1 MVKIKL
7 ALFASGSGSN
17 ALKIIDY
24 FSSHPSVE
32 VAFVLSNKKDAPIV
46 EAAQKK
52 GVKVHVFNNEEV
64 ADGDFLSKIC
74 LEEGVDF
81 IILAGYLRKIPEQ
94 LLVNYSDKIINVHP
108 ALLPKYGGKG
118 MYGKHVHESVLKN
131 KEKET
136 GITIHYVNENFDEG
150 RIIAQ
155 FHCTVFEEDTL
166 KSVQDKI
173 QYLEHSYF
181 SVVIE
186 KTIMPLFHL

>member
-24 FSSHPSVE
+24 FSFHPSIE

-52 GVKVHVFNNEEV
+52 RVKVHVFSNDEV
-64 ADGDFLSKIC
+64 SDGQFLSKIC
-74 LEEGVDF
+74 LDEGVDF

-94 LLVNYSDKIINVHP
+94 LLVSYSDKIINVHP

-118 MYGKHVHESVLKN
+118 MYGKHVHEAVLKN
-131 KEKET
+131 KETET

-155 FHCTVFEEDTL
+155 FHCAVFEEDTL
-166 KSVQDKI
+166 QSVQDKI

-186 KTIMPLFHL
+186 KTIMTLLHL

>member
-24 FSSHPSVE
+24 FSFHPSIE

-52 GVKVHVFNNEEV
+52 GVKVHVFSNDEV
-64 ADGDFLSKIC
+64 SDGQFLSKIC
-74 LEEGVDF
+74 LDEGVDF

-94 LLVNYSDKIINVHP
+94 LLVSYSDKIINVHP

-131 KEKET
+131 KESET
-136 GITIHYVNENFDEG
+136 GITIHYVDENFDEG

-155 FHCTVFEEDTL
+155 FHCAVFEEDTL
-166 KSVQDKI
+166 KSIQDKI

-186 KTIMPLFHL
+186 KTIMTLSHL

>member
-1 MVKIKL
+1 MLKIKL

-24 FSSHPSVE
+24 FSSHSSVE

-46 EAAQKK
+46 EAAQEK
-52 GVKVHVFNNEEV
+52 GIKVHVFSNDVV
-64 ADGDFLSKIC
+64 ADGQFLSKIC
-74 LEEGVDF
+74 LEERVDF

>member
-24 FSSHPSVE
+24 FSFHPSIE

-81 IILAGYLRKIPEQ
+81 IILAGYLRKIPQQ

-118 MYGKHVHESVLKN
+118 MYGKHVHEAVLKN
-131 KEKET
+131 KETET

-155 FHCTVFEEDTL
+155 FHCAVFKEDTL
-166 KSVQDKI
+166 KSIQNKI

-186 KTIMPLFHL
+186 KTIMPL